1 MSQLNQ
7 YIAPK
12 KLDKVGANPGAAEEK
27 MPYLRVIDVRD
38 IVTFPRLNSQ
48 TATYE
53 GNLVL
58 RPGAYPVELYQTP
71 DQQEIGH
78 TTEGDPDAMGI
89 NNSVKGSY
97 PGNNRQ
103 VAAFVHNFLG
113 QGVVLLRVMPNG
125 DKQIIGSPGM
135 PLYMGD
141 EYASNSEKNT
151 HAFTFS
157 SSMRTNVPACYYDGA
172 IPSGAD
178 VEVAADAVS
187 VDADQGSFFRLKD
200 SAGESA
206 VTIASITGGEDG
218 QVISLIGAYG
228 SKVPKVE
235 ATDDIMLKGGTAW
248 NAVEG
253 SVLSLRAFDK
263 GAGTLVWIEADRT

>member
-1 MSQLNQ
+1 MENANP

-12 KLDKVGANPGAAEEK
+12 VLDKIGANPGAAEEK
-27 MPYLRVIDVRD
+27 MPYLHVIDVRD
-38 IVTFPRLNSQ
+38 IVSFPRLNSQ

-53 GNLVL
+53 GNITLKA
-58 RPGAYPVELYQTP
+58 GAYPVKLYQTP
-71 DQQEIGH
+71 DQQEISH

-89 NNSVKGSY
+89 TNSIKGSY

-103 VAAFVHNFLG
+103 VAAFVHNYLG
-113 QGVVLLRVMPNG
+113 QGVVVLREMPDG
-125 DKQIIGSPGM
+125 DKQLIGSPGM

-157 SSMRTNVPACYYDGA
+157 SSMRTNVPACFYDGA
-172 IPSGAD
+172 IPAGAD
-178 VEVAADAVS
+178 VEVAA
-187 VDADQGSFFRLKD
+187 ADTTINADSGSFFRLKD
-200 SAGESA
+200 GTGETA

-218 QVISLIGAYG
+218 QVISLIGTYG
-228 SKVPKVE
+228 SKVPNVE
-235 ATDDIMLKGGTAW
+235 ATDDILLKGGAAW

-263 GAGTLVWIEADRT
+263 GAGTLVWIESDRT